1 MSDYEVKHD
10 AEMTTFSIEFEGAE
24 AVLMYMPVGE
34 DTLDFVETYVPP
46 EHRGRGI
53 AAALAG
59 EAFEY
64 ARKNGY
70 HVIPSCPYIDTY
82 LKRHPEYQDLVHRG

>member
-1 MSDYEVKHD
+1 MSSHEVTHD
-10 AEMTTFSIEFEGAE
+10 ATMTTFSVDLGDAE
-24 AVLMYMPVGE
+24 AVLTYLPVGE
-34 DTLDFVETYVPP
+34 DTLDFVETYVPS
-46 EHRGRGI
+46 EYRGKGI

-70 HVIPSCPYIDTY
+70 RVIPSCPYIGTY
-82 LKRHPEYQDLVHRG
+82 LKRHPEYQDLVRSS